1 LAGNC
6 RHGQIG
12 ILYQTFSKVVR
23 ASNNP
28 KQTWVGFCEAALRAG
43 RFPAMA
49 ETLRLYRSIA
59 TMDKEAPLPSLRS
72 QKPTW
77 DKAAV
82 LAQEW
87 ELDQLARR
95 LEELEA
101 HG

>member
-1 LAGNC
+1 
-6 RHGQIG
+6 
-12 ILYQTFSKVVR
+12 
-23 ASNNP
+23 
-28 KQTWVGFCEAALRAG
+28 
-43 RFPAMA
+43 
-49 ETLRLYRSIA
+49 
-59 TMDKEAPLPSLRS
+59 MDKEVPLPSLRS